1 MFVKKLNDSRKLHRH
16 DKWFHYYYEDVF
28 FSFENQL
35 PVCLKEYV
43 NDENFLLAKEVLMN
57 KLYYSILPFRVWNHL
72 FLCERSQYLVDMSR
86 YCTKLKIKNKKILE
100 HMNKELYVQINEFPF
115 RLSQGI
121 VAA

>member
-35 PVCLKEYV
+35 SVCLKEYV

-86 YCTKLKIKNKKILE
+86 YCTKLKNCMCKSMSFLFGC
-100 HMNKELYVQINEFPF
+100 HKEL
-115 RLSQGI
+115 
-121 VAA
+121 